1 MTTPKANCWKC
12 RFFQISW
19 DPKFPYECEAMHFKS
34 QHLPCIQVMS
44 IDGRECQWFQP
55 KPDPD
60 RETKDASKKGRIK
73 GRQTDQYV

>member
-1 MTTPKANCWKC
+1 
-12 RFFQISW
+12 
-19 DPKFPYECEAMHFKS
+19 MHFKS

-55 KPDPD
+55 KPDAD
-60 RETKDASKKGRIK
+60 RDTKEASKKGRIK